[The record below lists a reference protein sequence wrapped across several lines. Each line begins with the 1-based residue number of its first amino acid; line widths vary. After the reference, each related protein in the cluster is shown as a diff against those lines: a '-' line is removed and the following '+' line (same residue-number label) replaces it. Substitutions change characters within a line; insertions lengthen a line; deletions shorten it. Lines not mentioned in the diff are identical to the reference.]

1 MIPFYI
7 LCDVGHKKLENCN
20 LLFLFYRGVYMFK
33 WINTLN
39 KNNNRDLD
47 KDGGVLRIIDSDG
60 GFIIIVND

>member
-1 MIPFYI
+1 
-7 LCDVGHKKLENCN
+7 
-20 LLFLFYRGVYMFK
+20 MFK